1 MKSSLQACIKL
12 ISFSF
17 VWGISS
23 SCLLGSD
30 AAIESPA
37 LVGYVN
43 DSLVATSRLVL
54 GALVLGALILGA
66 LVLGALVLG
75 ALVLGALVLGA
86 LVLGPDVAWVPD
98 LDVAWVPVYGN
109 DHHRSPYRYQCPRR
123 NWQQL

>member
-1 MKSSLQACIKL
+1 M
-12 ISFSF
+12 
-17 VWGISS
+17 
-23 SCLLGSD
+23 LGSD

-43 DSLVATSRLVL
+43 DSLVATSRLV
-54 GALVLGALILGA
+54 LGA